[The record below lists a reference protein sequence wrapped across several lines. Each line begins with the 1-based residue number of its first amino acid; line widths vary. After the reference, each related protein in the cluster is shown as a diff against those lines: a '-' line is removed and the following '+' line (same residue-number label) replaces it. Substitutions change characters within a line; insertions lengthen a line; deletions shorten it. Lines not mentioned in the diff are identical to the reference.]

1 MSEDGVS
8 VTDPWE
14 ARAGLILNLRQL
26 GVTDPDILRAF
37 ETVPHERFVPDDY
50 AEYAYRDS
58 SLPIE
63 CGQSI
68 TAPGILA
75 QLLVQLAPQGSNK
88 VLEVGTGSGYSAAL
102 LARMARRV
110 FTIEKYRTLASRAQA
125 RWQAEAMTNI
135 VGLHEDGLLG
145 LEQQAPFERILL
157 TGSVS
162 AVPEDLMEQLG
173 DGGIAVMA
181 LGAPAERQAILRI
194 ERADDSF
201 IETEAGS
208 VRLPPLSPG
217 RSRTL

>member
-1 MSEDGVS
+1 MRDEDAG
-8 VTDPWE
+8 VTDLWE
-14 ARAGLILNLRQL
+14 ARAGLILNLRQV
-26 GVTDPDILRAF
+26 GVTDPDLLRAF
-37 ETVPHERFVPDDY
+37 ETVPHERFVPEDY
-50 AEYAYRDS
+50 REYAYRES

-75 QLLVQLAPQGSNK
+75 QMLLQLAPQGTNK
-88 VLEVGTGSGYSAAL
+88 ILEVGTGSGYSAAL

-110 FTIEKYRTLASRAQA
+110 FSIEKYRTLASLAQA
-125 RWQAEAMTNI
+125 RWQAEGMANI

-145 LEQQAPFERILL
+145 LDQQAPFDRILL

-162 AVPEDLMEQLG
+162 EVPEDLVEQLG

-181 LGAPAERQAILRI
+181 VGAPADRQAILRI
-194 ERADDSF
+194 ERVDDDF
-201 IETEAGS
+201 VETEVGS
-208 VRLPPLSPG
+208 VRLAPLSPG

>member
-1 MSEDGVS
+1 MSEEEAS
-8 VTDPWE
+8 VTDFWE

-26 GVTDPDILRAF
+26 GVTDPEILKAF
-37 ETVPHERFVPDDY
+37 ETIPHERFVPEDY
-50 AEYAYRDS
+50 LEYAYRES

-75 QLLVQLAPQGSNK
+75 QLLVQLAPQGTNK

-110 FTIEKYRTLASRAQA
+110 FSIEKYRTLAAAAQA
-125 RWQAEAMTNI
+125 RWREEGMSNI
-135 VGLHEDGLLG
+135 VGLHEDGLMG
-145 LEQQAPFERILL
+145 LEQQAPFDRILL

-162 AVPEDLMEQLG
+162 EVPDDLVEQLA

-181 LGAPAERQAILRI
+181 IGAPADRQAILKI
-194 ERADDSF
+194 ERVDDDF
-201 IETEAGS
+201 VETEVGS
-208 VRLPPLSPG
+208 VRLAPLSPG
-217 RSRTL
+217 RSRSL